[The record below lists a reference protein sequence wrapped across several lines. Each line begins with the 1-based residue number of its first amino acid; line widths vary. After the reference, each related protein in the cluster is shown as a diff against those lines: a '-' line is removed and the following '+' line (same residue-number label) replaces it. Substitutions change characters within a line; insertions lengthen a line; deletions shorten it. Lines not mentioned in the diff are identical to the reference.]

1 VVFYP
6 LSLFLRL
13 QCFSSLLR
21 ILLRLLSECLAQ
33 MGNSTRLIQSKSFG
47 GSHCHPWQLLL
58 CTLVEGLRGSKICLS
73 SLHYLF
79 TSLSFL
85 CFFPFIK
92 QLVKTRHEKW
102 ISLFNLV
109 LITSALIPCIY
120 QLLSLLLHFHFDYFN

>member
-33 MGNSTRLIQSKSFG
+33 MGSSTRQIQSKSFG

-58 CTLVEGLRGSKICLS
+58 CTLEEGLRGSKICLS

-79 TSLSFL
+79 PSLSFL
-85 CFFPFIK
+85 CRCPFIK
-92 QLVKTRHEKW
+92 QFVKTRHEKG
-102 ISLFNLV
+102 ISYLNLV
-109 LITSALIPCIY
+109 LISTAPIPCVN
-120 QLLSLLLHFHFDYFN
+120 Q